1 MAATWVAWISD
12 PGEKSQRGARSL
24 CGAGLLW
31 LGATVPRTPR
41 SRVGNLWPLWASRGP
56 RLGAAARGWVR
67 HRSGRC
73 RHRGLRPT
81 LGTAVDD
88 QRVAARIGWRP
99 QQGDFAAVGQVLP
112 RTTPD
117 QADVD
122 HCPGSI
128 GAVGEFAQHRLDC
141 HRVHAMAIID
151 GDQVSE
157 RVVGQGGGQPFEVY
171 LFGTHGFEDSARCV
185 TPNRPAARSAGWR
198 RRIRGRGSGRSS
210 TWGCRSRGY
219 SAHARRYSASPS
231 RCCPS

>member
-1 MAATWVAWISD
+1 MWGRAPLVGSYGTENTTQSCRQPLAAV
-12 PGEKSQRGARSL
+12 GESGA
-24 CGAGLLW
+24 
-31 LGATVPRTPR
+31 
-41 SRVGNLWPLWASRGP
+41 ASRCSSARMGTTPQRAVSSSGP
-56 RLGAAARGWVR
+56 ASDAWARP
-67 HRSGRC
+67 S
-73 RHRGLRPT
+73 T
-81 LGTAVDD
+81 IS
-88 QRVAARIGWRP
+88 AARIGWRP

-171 LFGTHGFEDSARCV
+171 LFGTHGFEDR
-185 TPNRPAARSAGWR
+185 RPMCYSEPTGCP
-198 RRIRGRGSGRSS
+198 IRGL
-210 TWGCRSRGY
+210 
-219 SAHARRYSASPS
+219 A
-231 RCCPS
+231 

>member
-1 MAATWVAWISD
+1 MWGRAPLVGSYGTENTTQSCRQPLAAV
-12 PGEKSQRGARSL
+12 GESGGRVSVQQRADGYDTAAGGVVIGA
-24 CGAGLLW
+24 C
-31 LGATVPRTPR
+31 
-41 SRVGNLWPLWASRGP
+41 
-56 RLGAAARGWVR
+56 VR
-67 HRSGRC
+67 R
-73 RHRGLRPT
+73 

-171 LFGTHGFEDSARCV
+171 LFGTHGFEDR
-185 TPNRPAARSAGWR
+185 RPMCYSEPTGCP
-198 RRIRGRGSGRSS
+198 IRGL
-210 TWGCRSRGY
+210 
-219 SAHARRYSASPS
+219 A
-231 RCCPS
+231 

>member
-1 MAATWVAWISD
+1 MWGRAPLVGSYGTENTTQSCRQPLAAV
-12 PGEKSQRGARSL
+12 GESGA
-24 CGAGLLW
+24 
-31 LGATVPRTPR
+31 
-41 SRVGNLWPLWASRGP
+41 ASRCSSARMGTTTAAGGVVI
-56 RLGAAARGWVR
+56 GACVR
-67 HRSGRC
+67 R
-73 RHRGLRPT
+73 

-171 LFGTHGFEDSARCV
+171 LFGTHGFEDR
-185 TPNRPAARSAGWR
+185 RPMCYSEPTGCP
-198 RRIRGRGSGRSS
+198 IRGL
-210 TWGCRSRGY
+210 
-219 SAHARRYSASPS
+219 A
-231 RCCPS
+231 